1 MSGNLIELRRRIKAV
16 KNTQKTFRAMKTVS
30 AAKMRR
36 SVTELNKGKPV
47 MEKIE
52 SLIGRVASA
61 VDVESHPL
69 LKERESGKTIIVSI
83 SADRGLCGAFNSHLI
98 AETESHY
105 TENLNKSGDNLS
117 LITIGN
123 KVSNHFSRRDFSV
136 KKEYR
141 KVMSR
146 LKHHH
151 ALDLSRYLRDIY
163 LDPEENIKK
172 IEFIFTE
179 YINATKQELTVRQ
192 LFPIKSR
199 WGKDSGGT
207 GEEGVV
213 EKEIGDDIEYIFEPS
228 EEEIFKYLLPR
239 YINSL
244 VQQILYQSAA
254 SEHGARMRAMELA
267 SQNADEMISTLT
279 LTMNKLRQA
288 SITKEL
294 LEIIT
299 ATEAL
304 TT

>member
-1 MSGNLIELRRRIKAV
+1 MAGNLIELRRRIKAV

-36 SVTELNKGKPV
+36 SVTELNKIKPV

-69 LKERESGKTIIVSI
+69 LKERESGKTVIVSI

-98 AETESHY
+98 AKTETHY
-105 TENLNKSGDNLS
+105 RENLNRAGDNLS
-117 LITIGN
+117 LVAMGN
-123 KVSNHFSRRDFSV
+123 KVCNHFKRRKQPV

-141 KVMSR
+141 NVMSR

-151 ALDLSRYLRDIY
+151 PLDLSRYLQDIY

-172 IEFIFTE
+172 IEFVYTE
-179 YINATKQELTVRQ
+179 YISATKQELTVRQ

-199 WGKDSGGT
+199 WGKAA
-207 GEEGVV
+207 GEEGGEGVF
-213 EKEIGDDIEYIFEPS
+213 EKEIEEDIEYIFEPS

-254 SEHGARMRAMELA
+254 SEHGARMKAMELA

-304 TT
+304 TK

>member
-36 SVTELNKGKPV
+36 SVMELNKVKPV

-61 VDVESHPL
+61 VDVDSHPL
-69 LKERESGKTIIVSI
+69 LKERESGKTVIVSI

-98 AETESHY
+98 QKTENHY
-105 TENLNKSGDNLS
+105 RENLNKAGDNLS
-117 LITIGN
+117 LVTLGN
-123 KVSNHFSRRDFSV
+123 KVSNHFKRRNFSV

-141 KVMSR
+141 NVMSR
-146 LKHHH
+146 LKHED
-151 ALDLSRYLRDIY
+151 ALDLSKYLQDIY

-172 IEFIFTE
+172 IEFVFTE
-179 YINATKQELTVRQ
+179 YVSATKQELTIRQ
-192 LFPIKSR
+192 LFPIEGR
-199 WGKDSGGT
+199 WGKESD
-207 GEEGVV
+207 GEGEI
-213 EKEIGDDIEYIFEPS
+213 EKAIEEDIEYIFEPS

-244 VQQILYQSAA
+244 VQQILFQSAA
-254 SEHGARMRAMELA
+254 SEHGARMKAMELA
-267 SQNADEMISTLT
+267 SQNADDMIRTLT

>member
-1 MSGNLIELRRRIKAV
+1 MAGNLIKLRRRIKAV

-36 SVTELNKGKPV
+36 SVTELNKIKPV

-52 SLIGRVASA
+52 SLIERVAPD

-69 LKERESGKTIIVSI
+69 LEERESGKTVIVSI

-98 AETESHY
+98 AKTEAHY
-105 TENLNKSGDNLS
+105 RENLNKAGDNLS
-117 LITIGN
+117 LVAMGN
-123 KVSNHFSRRDFSV
+123 KVCNHFKRRGQPV

-141 KVMSR
+141 NVMSR

-151 ALDLSRYLRDIY
+151 PLDLSRYLQDIY

-172 IEFIFTE
+172 IEFVYTE
-179 YINATKQELTVRQ
+179 YISATKHELTVRQ

-199 WGKDSGGT
+199 WGKAA
-207 GEEGVV
+207 GEEGGEGVF
-213 EKEIGDDIEYIFEPS
+213 EKEIEDDIEYIFEPS

-244 VQQILYQSAA
+244 VQQIIYQSAA
-254 SEHGARMRAMELA
+254 SEHAARMKAMELA
-267 SQNADEMISTLT
+267 SQNADTMISTLT

-304 TT
+304 TK

>member
-36 SVTELNKGKPV
+36 SVTELNKIKPV

-52 SLIGRVASA
+52 SILKRVASA

-69 LKERESGKTIIVSI
+69 LKERGSGKTVIVSI

-98 AETESHY
+98 AKTEAHY
-105 TENLNKSGDNLS
+105 RENLNISGDNLS
-117 LITIGN
+117 LVTMGN
-123 KVSNHFSRRDFSV
+123 KVCNHFKRRKQPV

-141 KVMSR
+141 NVMSR

-151 ALDLSRYLRDIY
+151 PLDLSKYLQDIY
-163 LDPEENIKK
+163 LDPEENIRK
-172 IEFIFTE
+172 IEFVYTE
-179 YINATKQELTVRQ
+179 YISATKHELTVRQ
-192 LFPIKSR
+192 LFPIESR
-199 WGKDSGGT
+199 WGKASEEDGG
-207 GEEGVV
+207 EGVIDRAI
-213 EKEIGDDIEYIFEPS
+213 EDDIEYIFEPS

-254 SEHGARMRAMELA
+254 SEHGARMKAMELA

-304 TT
+304 TK

>member
-1 MSGNLIELRRRIKAV
+1 MAGNLIELRRRIKAV

-36 SVTELNKGKPV
+36 SVMELNKVKPV

-52 SLIGRVASA
+52 SLIRRVASA

-69 LKERESGKTIIVSI
+69 LKEREKGKTVIVSI

-98 AETESHY
+98 AKTETY
-105 TENLNKSGDNLS
+105 YRENLNKSGDNLS

-123 KVSNHFSRRDFSV
+123 KICNHFKRRDIPV

-151 ALDLSRYLRDIY
+151 AMDLSEYLRDIY

-179 YINATKQELTVRQ
+179 YISATKQELTVRQ
-192 LFPIKSR
+192 LFPIKGR
-199 WGKDSGGT
+199 WGKGPGES
-207 GEEGVV
+207 GEEGAFVKDI
-213 EKEIGDDIEYIFEPS
+213 EDDIEYIFEPS
-228 EEEIFKYLLPR
+228 EAEIFKYLLPR

-244 VQQILYQSAA
+244 VQQILFQSAA
-254 SEHGARMRAMELA
+254 SEHGARMKAMELA

>member
-36 SVTELNKGKPV
+36 SVIELNKVKPV

-52 SLIGRVASA
+52 SVIGRVASA
-61 VDVESHPL
+61 VDVDSHPL
-69 LKERESGKTIIVSI
+69 LEERESGKTIIVSI

-98 AETESHY
+98 QKTEAY
-105 TENLNKSGDNLS
+105 YRENLNKSGDNLS
-117 LITIGN
+117 LITLGN
-123 KVSNHFSRRDFSV
+123 KVSNHFRRRDFPV

-151 ALDLSRYLRDIY
+151 ALDLSKYLQDIY
-163 LDPEENIKK
+163 LDPKENIKK

-179 YINATKQELTVRQ
+179 YISATKQELTVRQ
-192 LFPIKSR
+192 LFPISSR
-199 WGKDSGGT
+199 WGKDSGGS

-213 EKEIGDDIEYIFEPS
+213 GKEIEEDVKYIFEPS

-244 VQQILYQSAA
+244 VQQILFQSAA
-254 SEHGARMRAMELA
+254 SEHGARMRAMETA

-304 TT
+304 TK

>member
-1 MSGNLIELRRRIKAV
+1 MAGNLIALRRRIKAV

-36 SVTELNKGKPV
+36 SVTELNKIKPV

-69 LKERESGKTIIVSI
+69 LKERESGKTVIVSI

-98 AETESHY
+98 AKTETHY
-105 TENLNKSGDNLS
+105 KENLNKSGDNLS
-117 LITIGN
+117 LVALGN
-123 KVSNHFSRRDFSV
+123 KVCNYFKRRKQPV

-141 KVMSR
+141 NVMSR

-151 ALDLSRYLRDIY
+151 ALDLSRYLQDIY

-172 IEFIFTE
+172 IEFVYTE
-179 YINATKQELTVRQ
+179 YLSATKQEFTVRQ

-199 WGKDSGGT
+199 WGKAAGEE
-207 GEEGVV
+207 GEEGVF
-213 EKEIGDDIEYIFEPS
+213 EKGIEEDIEYIFEPS

-254 SEHGARMRAMELA
+254 SEHGARMKAMELA

-304 TT
+304 TK